1 MQYASARIKQFL
13 RRIRMQS
20 FASGFSFNLKLLKN
34 LHAPAVMYIS
44 QKFQVINRYTTQDW
58 WEEMISGSIQEF
70 ASMKAKLN

>member
-1 MQYASARIKQFL
+1 ML
-13 RRIRMQS
+13 E
-20 FASGFSFNLKLLKN
+20 
-34 LHAPAVMYIS
+34 AVMYIS